1 MKAAKTR
8 EDLNEIAERTEFLLM
23 LRLLGVHQ
31 GIKLERIR
39 AELDDVLEARE
50 GTEFATLDQTPE
62 VEKEVMEEEWSKE
75 STIEDLSSLADD
87 LDDLYELTKE

>member
-1 MKAAKTR
+1 M
-8 EDLNEIAERTEFLLM
+8 
-23 LRLLGVHQ
+23 
-31 GIKLERIR
+31 
-39 AELDDVLEARE
+39 EARE

-87 LDDLYELTKE
+87 LDDLYELTKD